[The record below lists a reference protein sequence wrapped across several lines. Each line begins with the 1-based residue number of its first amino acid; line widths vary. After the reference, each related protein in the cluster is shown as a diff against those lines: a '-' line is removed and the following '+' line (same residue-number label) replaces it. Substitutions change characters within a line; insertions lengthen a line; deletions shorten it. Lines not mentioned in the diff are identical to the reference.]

1 MWKRCRDETLYIY
14 LRFWIIPTPTL
25 FAYFMACNPY
35 IFLHFHN
42 VFYFFIFLISSLLQ
56 PHPSHTSKFLYGAL
70 CRTVSKQFSLK
81 CFLRLLLFVQLVVLC
96 LIMVWVCAF
105 LLVDHTIWPLLACE
119 ESRAASCCVLSWHVS
134 PGILPNADPQNP
146 ASWSQ
151 DCTWNKLPVT
161 IAT

>member
-1 MWKRCRDETLYIY
+1 MRLCIFTFTFESSLPLPCLHTLWHAIHISFY
-14 LRFWIIPTPTL
+14 TL
-25 FAYFMACNPY
+25 IM
-35 IFLHFHN
+35 FL
-42 VFYFFIFLISSLLQ
+42 YFFIFLISSLLQ

-119 ESRAASCCVLSWHVS
+119 ESRAAPCCVLGWHVS
-134 PGILPNADPQNP
+134 PGILPNTDSQNP